1 MEKEFQEECGMKS
14 VSHIEGYS
22 DFVFVNRNG
31 EVQHQGTLNK
41 ALQRIMRD
49 CNSEVLE
56 KKGVDSDPVLLAK
69 FSCHVLRHTFATKEC
84 ARAV

>member
-1 MEKEFQEECGMKS
+1 MKS

-56 KKGVDSDPVLLAK
+56 KKGVDSDPVLLPK
-69 FSCHVLRHTFATKEC
+69 FSCHVLRHPYVKHTTKIFSL
-84 ARAV
+84 RLMDF